1 MTTFEKLQLDEM
13 ITQMVVY
20 LVTNIKKKK
29 TIVTD
34 LIKHRALDP
43 DPKIIQQVTWNCM
56 NLLEI

>member
-43 DPKIIQQVTWNCM
+43 DPKIIQQVT
-56 NLLEI
+56 